1 MAFMYPPFIFSSI
14 SVVIDKI
21 LEKTQF
27 VDENSQNAR
36 LKLITTYYDV
46 RTRSCYMPPSI
57 QVCACCKDRLLPPA

>member
-1 MAFMYPPFIFSSI
+1 MTFAFPPSIF
-14 SVVIDKI
+14 VVYDKN

-27 VDENSQNAR
+27 VDENNQNAP
-36 LKLITTYYDV
+36 LQLILTYYDV